1 MQPNIQILR
10 PKAGVRVLCIII
22 YVAGCV
28 LIWIHLPFG
37 IPEHY
42 KTWILPSY
50 IILGAVGLAD
60 LLVSRIALG
69 SDNLQIVSG
78 FRSQT
83 IPRVEIDSVTWAAG
97 CGASLILHGG
107 KGVRLP
113 SVGRNAQ
120 GLTNTIRAW
129 LKRTGA

>member
-1 MQPNIQILR
+1 MQQDIQILR
-10 PKAGVRVLCIII
+10 PKAGVRVLCIVL
-22 YVAGCV
+22 YLAGCI

-37 IPEHY
+37 IPEQY
-42 KTWILPSY
+42 KIWILPAY
-50 IILGAVGLAD
+50 VVLGAVGLAD
-60 LLVSRIALG
+60 LLLSRIALG
-69 SDNLQIVSG
+69 NDNVSIVSG

-83 IPRVEIDSVTWAAG
+83 IPRADIDSVTWAAG

-113 SVGRNAQ
+113 SVGRDAQ

-129 LKRTGA
+129 LKRTGV